1 MARRDTA
8 AQDRDRGYA
17 RPVADPVIER
27 RASLDAES
35 IAAVHALIG
44 VITDTDQIAPF
55 NEAAII
61 ALHHG
66 DVAHYV
72 VALGGKFLGYAQ
84 HDPHTDTAQVCVH
97 PGARD
102 RGFGSALVEA
112 VTTDHPTSSL
122 WAFGNHREAQVIAER
137 IGYRKVREL
146 LIMERPLTLD
156 EARAP
161 LPAGVSVR
169 SFQPDDEG
177 AVIAINGAA
186 FADHP
191 EQGAMDHADFQER
204 TEQPWYDAADL
215 LVAVDRDGTILGFHW
230 TKRHSERLGEVYVI
244 ATAPDASGYGLG
256 GALLTAGLAHLA
268 ATGCKRVILYV
279 ESDNAAVRLYRRH
292 GFVVAGSD
300 VVYAP
305 PERLLS

>member
-1 MARRDTA
+1 M
-8 AQDRDRGYA
+8 
-17 RPVADPVIER
+17 ADPVIER

-35 IAAVHALIG
+35 IVAVRALIEA
-44 VITDTDQIAPF
+44 ITDADQIAPL
-55 NEAAII
+55 NEAAMI
-61 ALHHG
+61 ALHHD

-72 VALGGKFLGYAQ
+72 VVSGGKLLGYGQ
-84 HDPHTDTAQVCVH
+84 HDPGTDTAQICVH
-97 PGARD
+97 PSARD
-102 RGFGSALVEA
+102 RGFGSALVDA
-112 VTTDHPTSSL
+112 VTTDHPTCHV
-122 WAFGNHREAQVIAER
+122 WAFGNHRATQVIAAR

-146 LIMERPLTLD
+146 LVMERPLTLD

-161 LPAGVSVR
+161 LPNGVSIR
-169 SFQPDDEG
+169 RFNPDDEG
-177 AVIAINGAA
+177 AVLAINAAA

-191 EQGAMDHADFQER
+191 EQGAMDHADFVER
-204 TEQPWYDAADL
+204 TQQPWYDAADL
-215 LVAVDRDGTILGFHW
+215 LVAVDREGTILGFHW

-268 ATGCKRVILYV
+268 AIGCRRVILYV

-292 GFVVAGSD
+292 GFVVARSD

-305 PERLLS
+305 PERLLP

>member
-1 MARRDTA
+1 
-8 AQDRDRGYA
+8 
-17 RPVADPVIER
+17 VADPVIER
-27 RASLDAES
+27 RASLDADTV
-35 IAAVHALIG
+35 AAVHALVDI
-44 VITDTDQIAPF
+44 ITDTDRIAPL
-55 NEAAII
+55 NEAAMI
-61 ALHHG
+61 ALHHD
-66 DVAHYV
+66 DVTHYV
-72 VALGGKFLGYAQ
+72 VASGGKVVGYAQ
-84 HDPHTDTAQVCVH
+84 HDPDTDTAQVCVH

-102 RGFGSALVEA
+102 RGFGSALIEA

-122 WAFGNHREAQVIAER
+122 WAFGNHRATQVIAGR
-137 IGYRKVREL
+137 TGYRKVREL

-156 EARAP
+156 EARAT

-177 AVIAINGAA
+177 AVLAINGAA
-186 FADHP
+186 FAEHP
-191 EQGAMDHADFQER
+191 EQGAMDHADFVQR

-215 LVAVDRDGTILGFHW
+215 LVAVDREGTILGFHW

-268 ATGCKRVILYV
+268 AIGCRRVILYV

-292 GFVVAGSD
+292 GFVVARSD

-305 PERLLS
+305 PERLLP